1 MSFPVTWRPLLA
13 ALLAILVTAFAAA
26 CGDDEESGTGT
37 NGETTAAETTGE
49 DATETTEEGDSEE
62 EGGETTAE
70 GGEGSGDVKATVRLR
85 RAQANSREYSTR
97 VEGAKPG
104 DTIIVR
110 AEARRPEGA
119 EGQPTSDFTIVV
131 GPGADNS
138 GLVVKTSA
146 GDDTRRATVAGA
158 GDDQPEVSEVSYRC
172 AIPPADTFCPVEVE
186 KKGDQYEMVVPA
198 AQTKVPVV
206 LYVRLKD

>member
-1 MSFPVTWRPLLA
+1 MSFSVTWRRLLA
-13 ALLAILVTAFAAA
+13 AVLTTLVATAFTA
-26 CGDDEESGTGT
+26 CGDDEDSSDTGTGS
-37 NGETTAAETTGE
+37 ETTAETQASG
-49 DATETTEEGDSEE
+49 DDSTETTEEDSEG
-62 EGGETTAE
+62 EGGETTSG
-70 GGEGSGDVKATVRLR
+70 GGEGGGDVKATVRLR

-110 AEARRPEGA
+110 AEARRPPDA
-119 EGQPTSDFTIVV
+119 EGEPTSDFTIVI
-131 GPGADNS
+131 GPGAES

-146 GDDTRRATVAGA
+146 GDDTRRATVSGA
-158 GDDQPEVSEVSYRC
+158 GDNDPEVSEVSYRC
-172 AIPPADTFCPVEVE
+172 AVPPADTFCPVEVE